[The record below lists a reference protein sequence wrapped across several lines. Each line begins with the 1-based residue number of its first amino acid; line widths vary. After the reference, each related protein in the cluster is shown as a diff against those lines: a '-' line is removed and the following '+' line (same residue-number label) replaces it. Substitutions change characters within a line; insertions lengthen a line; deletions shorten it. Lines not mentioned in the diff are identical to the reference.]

1 MRARVLS
8 EHASRC
14 AYQQEGVSGRD
25 YHAAMSLPN
34 TLIFVDLA
42 SDDPAAAGEFYAQVF
57 GWQNDPRPLGVYHR
71 MVPGGHFRDKE
82 GRETSIGN
90 LHLGIFKVENARPHP
105 SPGGVEPRTLREGGR
120 QPRVWIL
127 ISDDDS
133 AERILGEAERRG
145 ATILWRRHYW
155 QEFNGY
161 NHAFRDPWG
170 NEIVL
175 WGKAGE
181 NPQVPADFTRE

>member
-1 MRARVLS
+1 
-8 EHASRC
+8 
-14 AYQQEGVSGRD
+14 
-25 YHAAMSLPN
+25 MSYPN

-42 SDDPAAAGEFYAQVF
+42 ADDPATAGRFYAEVF
-57 GWQNDPRPLGVYHR
+57 GWRDDPRPHGVFHR
-71 MVPGGHFRDKE
+71 MVPGENFLNKNGTPSE
-82 GRETSIGN
+82 IGN
-90 LHLGIFKVENARPHP
+90 LHLGIFNSANARPHP
-105 SPGGVEPRTLREGGR
+105 DPAGVEPRSLTREGR
-120 QPRVWIL
+120 RARVWIL

-133 AERILGEAERRG
+133 ADRILGAAMERG
-145 ATILWRRHYW
+145 AEILWRDHYW

-181 NPQVPADFTRE
+181 SPSIPPNFTRE